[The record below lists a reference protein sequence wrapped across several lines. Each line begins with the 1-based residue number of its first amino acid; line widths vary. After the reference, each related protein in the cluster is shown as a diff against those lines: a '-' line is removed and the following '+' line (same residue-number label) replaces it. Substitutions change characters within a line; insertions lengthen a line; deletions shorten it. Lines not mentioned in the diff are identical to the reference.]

1 MKSTDELQ
9 KVLENSQDLE
19 KYLDDNFE
27 DITNTTL
34 PEYLAKI
41 IQEKDLTKSE
51 VIEKSN
57 IQKNY
62 AYQIFDGSKNP
73 SRDKVLA
80 LAFSMNLDAKGTNR
94 LLKLSNNSI
103 LYPRIKRD
111 SIICFAI
118 NQSKSLMDANILLD
132 EMGEKIIE

>member
-9 KVLENSQDLE
+9 KVLENADSLE
-19 KYLDDNFE
+19 KYLDNNFS
-27 DITNTTL
+27 DITNITL
-34 PEYLAKI
+34 PEYL
-41 IQEKDLTKSE
+41 EKLLEQKGISKSA

-80 LAFSMNLDAKGTNR
+80 LAFSMELDVNETNR
-94 LLKLSNNSI
+94 LLKLSNNSV

-111 SIICFAI
+111 SIICFCI
-118 NQSKSLMDANILLD
+118 NQSKGLIDANILLD
-132 EMGEKIIE
+132 ELNENIIE

>member
-27 DITNTTL
+27 DITNTTF
-34 PEYLAKI
+34 PEYLEKI
-41 IQEKDLTKSE
+41 LRKKDLTKSE

-73 SRDKVLA
+73 SRNKVLA
-80 LAFSMNLDAKGTNR
+80 LAFSMNLEVDETNR

-118 NQSKSLMDANILLD
+118 KQSKSLMDTNILLD
-132 EMGEKIIE
+132 EMGEDIIE

>member
-1 MKSTDELQ
+1 MKTTDELK
-9 KVLENSQDLE
+9 KVLENSDDLE
-19 KYLDDNFE
+19 KYLSDNYDDINN
-27 DITNTTL
+27 ITFT
-34 PEYLAKI
+34 EYI
-41 IQEKDLTKSE
+41 EKCLTDKGISKSN
-51 VIEKSN
+51 VIEQSN

-80 LAFSMNLDAKGTNR
+80 LAFSMELDIPETNR

-111 SIICFAI
+111 SIISFAI
-118 NQSKSLMDANILLD
+118 NQSSNLMDTNILLD
-132 EMGEKIIE
+132 EMGERIIE

>member
-9 KVLENSQDLE
+9 KVLENSKDLE
-19 KYLDDNFE
+19 KYLDDNFD

-34 PEYLAKI
+34 SEYLENI
-41 IQEKDLTKSE
+41 LEEKGLTKSE

-80 LAFSMNLDAKGTNR
+80 LAFSMSLDANETNR

-118 NQSKSLMDANILLD
+118 NQSKSLMDTNILLD
-132 EMGEKIIE
+132 EMGEAIIE